1 MTDGAKG
8 TIWASGLHRPSVN
21 GKPTKLYVPKETIP
35 KTFQL
40 FKEEITRNGGIKL
53 GIDHIPEHLYESYPF
68 LKKLNLDDVG
78 KITEVRSDGERIYA
92 TKSEHTNPL
101 IAELYARGDLPAYS
115 IVSSI
120 KTSPCPSGKADLI
133 LRDMNDIKRT
143 DYVDEGAC
151 TACKVGNVPDDMI
164 LTAKLSMEEEIMTEP
179 IKEPV
184 LEPVEPVEP
193 EPTEPVVEPQADP
206 EPEPEPPEPV
216 VAEPLTVDS
225 LKGMLGDFKEEV
237 TTLVSDLVK
246 GETQK
251 VEAKLATM
259 KEDTTE
265 MKLEA
270 KKAVVGSKID
280 AKIKEGYLKP
290 AMRDGLLEAGLAM
303 EEKAFDNHLST
314 YDTKVWEDGQRSHF
328 HLEEGSSEYTKEDF
342 ENDYKKAYGTKP
354 GA

>member
-151 TACKVGNVPDDMI
+151 TACKVGDVPDDMI

-184 LEPVEPVEP
+184 VEPVEPVKS

-206 EPEPEPPEPV
+206 EPEPEPPEPS
-216 VAEPLTVDS
+216 EPEALTVDS

-259 KEDTTE
+259 KEDTE
-265 MKLEA
+265 DMKLEA

-280 AKIKEGYLKP
+280 AKIKEGFIIP
-290 AMRDGLLEAGLAM
+290 AMRDGLLEAGLAVKE
-303 EEKAFDNHLST
+303 EEKFDTMLAGFNKKL
-314 YDTKVWEDGQRSHF
+314 WEGGQLHQD
-328 HLEEGSSEYTKEDF
+328 LPEETPSLDMKTFREQRAKSRF
-342 ENDYKKAYGTKP
+342 
-354 GA
+354 

>member
-8 TIWASGLHRPSVN
+8 TIWASGLHRPYLN
-21 GKPTKLYVPKETIP
+21 GKPAKLYVPPETIP
-35 KTFQL
+35 DSFKLFQD
-40 FKEEITRNGGIKL
+40 EIKRNGGIPL
-53 GIDHIPEHLYESYPF
+53 GIDHLPDALLDAYPI
-68 LKKLNLDDVG
+68 LKKLNLTDVG
-78 KITEVRSDGERIYA
+78 KATEIRTDGDRIYA

-101 IAELYARGDLPAYS
+101 IAELYSRGDLPAF
-115 IVSSI
+115 SI
-120 KTSPCPSGKADLI
+120 KANAKTVKCPTGKADYVLEKLNNI
-133 LRDMNDIKRT
+133 ERI

-151 TACKVGNVPDDMI
+151 TACKVGDVPDDMI

-184 LEPVEPVEP
+184 VEPVEPVKS

-206 EPEPEPPEPV
+206 EPEPEPPEPS
-216 VAEPLTVDS
+216 EPEALTVDS

-259 KEDTTE
+259 KEDTE
-265 MKLEA
+265 DMKLEA

-280 AKIKEGYLKP
+280 AKIKEGFIIP
-290 AMRDGLLEAGLAM
+290 AMRDGLLEAGLAVKE
-303 EEKAFDNHLST
+303 EEKFDTMLAGFNKKL
-314 YDTKVWEDGQRSHF
+314 WEGGQLHQD
-328 HLEEGSSEYTKEDF
+328 LPEETPSLDMKTFREQRAKSRF
-342 ENDYKKAYGTKP
+342 
-354 GA
+354 